1 MDSLMHDHL
10 CSGIEIPKIQMGV
23 MSSVILSWN
32 DHKYFERA
40 TTALIIRCHS
50 HLAVCLHKMC
60 TESIVYDSETNSHMH
75 RIWQNAPY
83 HLGANSVCRTI
94 VTSSLIMIIINLFA
108 LLHDYGPT
116 IRLHPRGLR
125 QNLAFCGHIF
135 TMKSLQKHIDT
146 WALWQRK
153 TNEVA
158 NC

>member
-10 CSGIEIPKIQMGV
+10 CSGIEIPKIQIGV

-32 DHKYFERA
+32 DHKYFEWA

-50 HLAVCLHKMC
+50 QLAVCLHKMC
-60 TESIVYDSETNSHMH
+60 MESIVYDSKANPHMH
-75 RIWQNAPY
+75 RTWQNPPY
-83 HLGANSVCRTI
+83 HLGANSVCRTT
-94 VTSSLIMIIINLFA
+94 VTSSLIMLIINSFD

-116 IRLHPRGLR
+116 IRLHRRVLR

-135 TMKSLQKHIDT
+135 TMKSLLKHIDT
-146 WALWQRK
+146 WTLCHSK
-153 TNEVA
+153 KKEVA